1 MLVKEPA
8 TNTKLPSLTHLCCPL
23 IALLDVLLCT
33 PASALR
39 RRLSAPSNA
48 IWYKKILLL
57 GVLAMFICSCQTIP
71 IPPPS
76 GKMEPKREPRIAL
89 VLGGGSAKGFA
100 HVGVI
105 RILEQEKIPI
115 HMIVGT
121 SVGSLIGAIYA
132 SNPDS
137 FQLEWATFKI
147 ERGDILDFSIV
158 SSKLGPVQGVRLE
171 TFVEQTA
178 KAKKVEDTKI
188 PLYPV
193 ATDLN
198 TGETVT
204 LEKGSLAKA
213 VHASSAIPGI
223 FTPVQFGNRTLVDG
237 GVSNNVACD
246 IARSKGADIV
256 IAVNLQR
263 DIKDSDMG
271 SVIDVIAQSI
281 TILMRENSKV
291 KLQQADIVIEPDTKG
306 VSVFDFSQKK
316 LLVEEGMKA
325 ARKALP
331 KIRET
336 IAQFQ

>member
-1 MLVKEPA
+1 MLGKKPA
-8 TNTKLPSLTHLCCPL
+8 TK
-23 IALLDVLLCT
+23 I
-33 PASALR
+33 
-39 RRLSAPSNA
+39 
-48 IWYKKILLL
+48 ILLL
-57 GVLAMFICSCQTIP
+57 GVLAVFICSCQTIP
-71 IPPPS
+71 PPS
-76 GKMEPKREPRIAL
+76 GKTEPKIEPKKEPRIAL

-158 SSKLGPVQGVRLE
+158 SSKLGPVQGTRLE
-171 TFVEQTA
+171 SFVEQTA

-188 PLYPV
+188 PFYPV

-198 TGETVT
+198 TGETVI

-223 FTPVQFGNRTLVDG
+223 FVPVQFGNRMLVDG
-237 GVSNNVACD
+237 GVSDNVACD
-246 IARSKGADIV
+246 IAKSKGADIV

-263 DIKDSDMG
+263 DVKEPDIG

-281 TILMRENSKV
+281 SILMREGSKA
-291 KLQQADIVIEPDTKG
+291 KLQQADVVIEPDIKG

-316 LLVEEGMKA
+316 LLVEEGIKA
-325 ARKALP
+325 ARKAIP

-336 IAQFQ
+336 MARFQ